1 MVVPITYPLKGNSA
15 QWLTI
20 KILELLVSDK
30 TFLDNKN
37 LGLVP
42 FAGISPFWLFLFYHK
57 LL

>member
-1 MVVPITYPLKGNSA
+1 MNYRAFALSLLKPLSDTYFLV
-15 QWLTI
+15 
-20 KILELLVSDK
+20 LVSDK